1 MVTGNGGNSTVRV
14 GQDAVILV
22 DTKNPGDAVFNEL
35 MEKIRGISPL
45 PVKYVFITH
54 HHNDHAGNIVS
65 FLPTAKVVAAKELP
79 PLVQRYTPA
88 NNARKPSEPNTTYS
102 GKYSAKVKGARVQ
115 AFHFAPAH
123 TGGDTIVYFPD
134 VRVVS
139 VGDELV
145 AATPNT
151 DYPFG
156 GSVLGWQ
163 KSMAA
168 LLKLK
173 FDYAIPG
180 HGDNAMTRAE
190 VEAYAKK
197 WGTFIERARAEIKA
211 GTPKDQLMAKIRTD
225 DLGWNVT
232 TANWTQQDPINQIT
246 SLTQA
251 NHYTYVGGNPIN
263 NTDPAGMV
271 SCSIFGLGGVCKTAK
286 KAYNSEEFWGHA
298 VTVTAAGNGIG

>member
-1 MVTGNGGNSTVRV
+1 MKSPLAGWVVGFVTLGFAAMAQAQAPTGAPAAPPGPPPPMQVKEVKPGVYMITGNGGNSTVRV
-14 GQDAVILV
+14 GKDAVILV
-22 DTKNPGDAVFNEL
+22 DTKNPGDAVYNEL

-88 NNARKPSEPNTTYS
+88 NNARKPSEPNTTYNK
-102 GKYSAKVKGARVQ
+102 KYSAKVKDARVQ
-115 AFHFAPAH
+115 AFHFARAH
-123 TGGDTIVYFPD
+123 TGGDSIVYFPD
-134 VRVVS
+134 VRVVA

-145 AATPNT
+145 AATPNV
-151 DYPFG
+151 DFPFE
-156 GSVLGWQ
+156 GSALGWQ

-173 FDYAIPG
+173 FDVAIPG
-180 HGDNAMTRAE
+180 HGDNPMSRLE

-197 WGTFIERARAEIKA
+197 WDTFIERARAEIKA
-211 GTPKDQLMAKIRTD
+211 GTPKEQLMAKIKTD

-232 TANWTQQDPINQIT
+232 TANWTQPARLDPFYAELSQ
-246 SLTQA
+246 
-251 NHYTYVGGNPIN
+251 
-263 NTDPAGMV
+263 
-271 SCSIFGLGGVCKTAK
+271 
-286 KAYNSEEFWGHA
+286 
-298 VTVTAAGNGIG
+298 

>member
-1 MVTGNGGNSTVRV
+1 MKSPLARWIVGFVTLGFAAMAQAQAPAGAPAAPPGPPPPMQVKEVKPGVYMITGNGGNSTVRV
-14 GQDAVILV
+14 GKDAVILV
-22 DTKNPGDAVFNEL
+22 DTKNPGDAIYNEL
-35 MEKIRGISPL
+35 MEKIRGVSPL

-88 NNARKPSEPNTTYS
+88 NNARKPSEPNTTYNK
-102 GKYSAKVKGARVQ
+102 KYSAKVKDARVQ
-115 AFHFAPAH
+115 AFHFARAH

-145 AATPNT
+145 AATPNV
-151 DYPFG
+151 DYPFE

-173 FDYAIPG
+173 FDVAIPG
-180 HGDNAMTRAE
+180 HGDNPMSRLE

-197 WGTFIERARAEIKA
+197 WDTFIERARAEIKA
-211 GTPKDQLMAKIRTD
+211 GTPKEQLMAKIKTD

-232 TANWTQQDPINQIT
+232 TANWTQPARLDPFYAELSQ
-246 SLTQA
+246 
-251 NHYTYVGGNPIN
+251 
-263 NTDPAGMV
+263 
-271 SCSIFGLGGVCKTAK
+271 
-286 KAYNSEEFWGHA
+286 
-298 VTVTAAGNGIG
+298 

>member
-1 MVTGNGGNSTVRV
+1 MSLAGLTVGFVTLGLTALAQAQAQAPAPAPAAPPGPPPPMQIKEVTKGVYMITGNGGNSTVRV
-14 GQDAVILV
+14 AQDGVILV
-22 DTKNPGDAVFNEL
+22 DTKNPGDAVMAEL
-35 MEKIRGISPL
+35 LDKVKSVTPQ

-54 HHNDHAGNIVS
+54 HHNDHAGNVVT

-79 PLVQRYTPA
+79 PLVARYTPP
-88 NNARKPSEPNTTYS
+88 NNARKPSEPNTTFS
-102 GKYSAKVKGARVQ
+102 KKYSAKLKGARVE
-115 AFHFAPAH
+115 AYHFDRAH
-123 TGGDTIVYFPD
+123 TGGDAIVYFPD
-134 VRVVS
+134 VRVVA

-151 DYPFG
+151 DYPFD

-180 HGDNAMTRAE
+180 HGDNVMSRSE

-197 WGTFIERARAEIKA
+197 WDTFIQRARAEIKA

-225 DLGWNVT
+225 DLGWNVNV
-232 TANWTQQDPINQIT
+232 ANWTQPARLDPFYAEL
-246 SLTQA
+246 SRSAL
-251 NHYTYVGGNPIN
+251 
-263 NTDPAGMV
+263 
-271 SCSIFGLGGVCKTAK
+271 AK
-286 KAYNSEEFWGHA
+286 D
-298 VTVTAAGNGIG
+298 

>member
-1 MVTGNGGNSTVRV
+1 MKSSLYTLAAGVAALGLASMTQAQAPAGAPAGPPGPPPPMQVKQVTEGVYMITGQGGNSTVRV
-14 GQDAVILV
+14 GKDAVILV
-22 DTKNPGDAVFNEL
+22 DTKNPGDAVVNEL
-35 MEKIRGISPL
+35 LEKIRSVTPN

-79 PLVQRYTPA
+79 PLVERYTPA
-88 NNARKPSEPNTTYS
+88 NNARKPSPPNATYDQ
-102 GKYSAKVKGARVQ
+102 KFSAKVKGAKVQ
-115 AFHFAPAH
+115 AFHFARAH

-145 AATPNT
+145 ATTPNT
-151 DYPFG
+151 DYPFE

-180 HGDNAMTRAE
+180 HGDNPMSRAE

-197 WGTFIERARAEIKA
+197 WDTFIERARAEIKA

-232 TANWTQQDPINQIT
+232 TPNWTQPARLDPFYAEL
-246 SLTQA
+246 SR
-251 NHYTYVGGNPIN
+251 
-263 NTDPAGMV
+263 
-271 SCSIFGLGGVCKTAK
+271 
-286 KAYNSEEFWGHA
+286 
-298 VTVTAAGNGIG
+298 

>member
-1 MVTGNGGNSTVRV
+1 MKSLSTLAAGILALGIASMAQAQAPAAAPAGPPGPPPPMQVKKVTEGVYMITGNGGNSTVRV
-14 GQDAVILV
+14 GKDEVILV
-22 DTKNPGDAVFNEL
+22 DTKNPGDAVVNEL
-35 MEKIRGISPL
+35 LEKIRSVTPN
-45 PVKYVFITH
+45 PVKVVFITH

-79 PLVQRYTPA
+79 PLVERYTPP
-88 NNARKPSEPNTTYS
+88 NNARKPSPPNATYDR
-102 GKYSAKVKGARVQ
+102 KYSAKVKGAKVQ
-115 AFHFAPAH
+115 AFHFARAH

-145 AATPNT
+145 ATTPNT
-151 DYPFG
+151 DYPFE

-180 HGDNAMTRAE
+180 HGDNPMSRAE

-197 WGTFIERARAEIKA
+197 WDTFIERARAEIKA
-211 GTPKDQLMAKIRTD
+211 GTPKDQLMAKIKTD

-232 TANWTQQDPINQIT
+232 TPQWTQPARLDPFFAELSQ
-246 SLTQA
+246 
-251 NHYTYVGGNPIN
+251 
-263 NTDPAGMV
+263 
-271 SCSIFGLGGVCKTAK
+271 
-286 KAYNSEEFWGHA
+286 
-298 VTVTAAGNGIG
+298 

>member
-1 MVTGNGGNSTVRV
+1 MKPPFAKWIVSAVTLGFAVASQAQAPAGAPPGPPPPMQIKEVTPGLYMVTGKGGNSTVRV
-14 GQDAVILV
+14 GKDGVILV
-22 DTKNPGDAVFNEL
+22 DTKNPGDDIVNEL
-35 MEKIRGISPL
+35 LEKIRSVTPL

-88 NNARKPSEPNTTYS
+88 NNARKPSEPNTTYDK
-102 GKYSAKVKGARVQ
+102 KYSARVKGATVR
-115 AFHFAPAH
+115 AFHFARAH

-139 VGDELV
+139 LGDELV
-145 AATPNT
+145 ATTPNT
-151 DYPFG
+151 DYPFE

-168 LLKLK
+168 VLKLK

-180 HGDNAMTRAE
+180 HGDNPMTRAE
-190 VEAYAKK
+190 VEAYARK
-197 WGTFIERARAEIKA
+197 WDTFIERARAEIKA
-211 GTPKDQLMAKIRTD
+211 GTPKDQLMAKIKTD

-232 TANWTQQDPINQIT
+232 VPNWTQPARLDPFYAELSQ
-246 SLTQA
+246 
-251 NHYTYVGGNPIN
+251 
-263 NTDPAGMV
+263 
-271 SCSIFGLGGVCKTAK
+271 
-286 KAYNSEEFWGHA
+286 
-298 VTVTAAGNGIG
+298 

>member
-1 MVTGNGGNSTVRV
+1 MRSPLSRLALGFVSLGLAAIVQAQAPAAAPAAPPGPPPPMQVKEVTPGVFMITGNGGNSTVRV
-14 GQDAVILV
+14 GKDALILV
-22 DTKNPGDAVFNEL
+22 DTKNPGDAVVAEL
-35 MEKIRGISPL
+35 LEKIRGISPL

-65 FLPTAKVVAAKELP
+65 FLPTAKVVAAQELP
-79 PLVQRYTPA
+79 PLVKRYTPP
-88 NNARKPSEPNTTYS
+88 NNARKPSEPNTTYK
-102 GKYSAKVKGARVQ
+102 GKYAAKVKGARVQ
-115 AFHFAPAH
+115 AFHFARAH

-151 DYPFG
+151 DYPFE

-173 FDYAIPG
+173 FDFAIPG

-190 VEAYAKK
+190 VETYAKK
-197 WGTFIERARAEIKA
+197 WDTFIERARAEIKA
-211 GTPKDQLMAKIRTD
+211 GTPKDQLMAKIKTD

-232 TANWTQQDPINQIT
+232 TANWTQPARLDPFYAELSQ
-246 SLTQA
+246 
-251 NHYTYVGGNPIN
+251 
-263 NTDPAGMV
+263 
-271 SCSIFGLGGVCKTAK
+271 
-286 KAYNSEEFWGHA
+286 
-298 VTVTAAGNGIG
+298 

>member
-1 MVTGNGGNSTVRV
+1 MKSQLARLALGFVTLGFAAMAQAQAPAGAPAAPPGPPPPMQVKEVKPGVYMITGNGGNSTVRV
-14 GQDAVILV
+14 GKDAVILV
-22 DTKNPGDAVFNEL
+22 DTKNPGDAVYNEL
-35 MEKIRGISPL
+35 MEKIHGISPL

-88 NNARKPSEPNTTYS
+88 NNARKPSEPNTTYNK
-102 GKYSAKVKGARVQ
+102 KYSAKVKDARVQ
-115 AFHFAPAH
+115 AFHFARAH

-145 AATPNT
+145 AATPNV
-151 DYPFG
+151 DFPFE

-173 FDYAIPG
+173 FDVAIPG
-180 HGDNAMTRAE
+180 HGDNPMSRLE

-197 WGTFIERARAEIKA
+197 WDTFIERARAEIKA
-211 GTPKDQLMAKIRTD
+211 GTPKEQLMAKIKTD

-232 TANWTQQDPINQIT
+232 TANWTQPARLDPFYAELSQ
-246 SLTQA
+246 
-251 NHYTYVGGNPIN
+251 
-263 NTDPAGMV
+263 
-271 SCSIFGLGGVCKTAK
+271 
-286 KAYNSEEFWGHA
+286 
-298 VTVTAAGNGIG
+298 

>member
-1 MVTGNGGNSTVRV
+1 MKSQLARLALGFVTLGLAAMAQAQAPAGAPAAPPGPPPPMQVKEVKPGVYMITGNGGNSTVRV
-14 GQDAVILV
+14 GKDAVILV
-22 DTKNPGDAVFNEL
+22 DTKNPGDAIYNEL
-35 MEKIRGISPL
+35 MEKIRGVSPL

-88 NNARKPSEPNTTYS
+88 NNARKPSEPNTTYNK
-102 GKYSAKVKGARVQ
+102 KYSAKVKDARVQ
-115 AFHFAPAH
+115 AFHFARAH

-134 VRVVS
+134 ARVVA

-145 AATPNT
+145 AATPNA
-151 DYPFG
+151 DYPFE

-173 FDYAIPG
+173 FDVAIPG
-180 HGDNAMTRAE
+180 HGDNPMSRLE

-197 WGTFIERARAEIKA
+197 WDTFIERARAEIKA
-211 GTPKDQLMAKIRTD
+211 GTPKEQLMAKIKTD
-225 DLGWNVT
+225 DLAWNVT
-232 TANWTQQDPINQIT
+232 TANWTQPARLDPFYAELSQ
-246 SLTQA
+246 
-251 NHYTYVGGNPIN
+251 
-263 NTDPAGMV
+263 
-271 SCSIFGLGGVCKTAK
+271 
-286 KAYNSEEFWGHA
+286 
-298 VTVTAAGNGIG
+298 